1 MINFIE
7 VTEKDGNIIVTLP
20 LRKILSISKNKDLT
34 AFIETGIDE
43 NGVSTGI
50 FTKELYVEI
59 KKKLAKISQI
69 L

>member
-7 VTEKDGNIIVTLP
+7 LTEKDGNIVVILP
-20 LRKILSISKNKDLT
+20 IKKILSISKNKDLT

-43 NGVSTGI
+43 NGISTGI
-50 FTKELYVEI
+50 FTKELYVEV
-59 KKKLAKISQI
+59 KKKLAKLSQI